1 MQRDELL
8 AKTDSEVKLILE
20 NAEKEAKRIQDE
32 TDRQIMNI
40 VASVLRGVRDRI
52 IGGTELE
59 SRKSYMKIRQEV
71 LQSIYKDVKDKL
83 GTLANNKA
91 LYHNILIKLIVE
103 GMKNIGGSD
112 FIVSAN
118 DRDLA
123 EIKKNKKNLESDIQ
137 KAYDA
142 KISIKLDNTPIA
154 SIGGVIVSST
164 DGKRVY
170 YNTFDGRISKIE
182 IKMNTILAKQLEAL

>member
-1 MQRDELL
+1 
-8 AKTDSEVKLILE
+8 
-20 NAEKEAKRIQDE
+20 
-32 TDRQIMNI
+32 
-40 VASVLRGVRDRI
+40 
-52 IGGTELE
+52 
-59 SRKSYMKIRQEV
+59 
-71 LQSIYKDVKDKL
+71 
-83 GTLANNKA
+83 
-91 LYHNILIKLIVE
+91 
-103 GMKNIGGSD
+103 MKNIGGSD